1 MGDVTY
7 IVGKSIADLPINDP
21 IHKPCP
27 DMAGLVNY
35 DPEKTQRACFLI
47 SNLREKHGIKKRVK
61 PEPKPLNYTCTNRGC
76 IEPWGA
82 VSNAN
87 KE

>member
-47 SNLREKHGIKKRVK
+47 SKLREKHGIKKRVK
-61 PEPKPLNYTCTNRGC
+61 PSAKPLNYRCTHEGC
-76 IEPWGA
+76 VEPWGTIN
-82 VSNAN
+82 NA
-87 KE
+87 KS